1 MTPFLAKSSKLLP
14 KPTRRILNNAS
25 DRLFRARDL
34 VLADQTP
41 YDVLHDNGLVKLR
54 HYLPLTEDE
63 MMSVEKTV

>member
-1 MTPFLAKSSKLLP
+1 MTVPPLLAKSSKLLP

-41 YDVLHDNGLVKLR
+41 YDVLHDNGW
-54 HYLPLTEDE
+54 
-63 MMSVEKTV
+63 